1 MKRVKFI
8 LALCLFSVAMFFLI
22 GSKAGIT
29 GAFIGVVYQGSLSGI
44 GIIMAL
50 AAGIIFATE
59 LEKRA
64 HLTSAIKKDKGLM
77 RLVEESTG
85 SGSTIQR
92 ELDHLTNELSKDHIP
107 GRSRHIDGTDIF
119 YIGGR
124 NGARVYYRKTPGGYQ
139 IVGKSAKGANQDKV
153 ISKLAELYKK

>member
-1 MKRVKFI
+1 MKKVKFI
-8 LALCLFSVAMFFLI
+8 LAFCLFSVAIFFLI

-29 GAFIGVVYQGSLSGI
+29 GAFIGAVNQGSLSVI

-50 AAGIIFATE
+50 AAGLIFAVE
-59 LEKRA
+59 LEKKA
-64 HLTSAIKKDKGLM
+64 HITSAIKKDKGLM

-92 ELDHLTNELSKDHIP
+92 ELDHLTKELSKDHVP
-107 GRSRHIDGTDIF
+107 GRVRHIDGTDIL

-124 NGARVYYRKTPGGYQ
+124 NGARVYYRKTDFGYQ

-153 ISKLAELYKK
+153 IGKLTWLYKK